1 MKKILK
7 GNLKR
12 WIAFLLAVVLIATTC
27 VYSSDAFL
35 RAEGD
40 ETQAENQTEPASE
53 EVEAGFVCYQSYSV
67 GSYVDQGTAIDIK
80 ISTGP
85 SDVTYRYSE
94 GITAPTEDPDYRS
107 GMSVTVTVTT
117 ADGVQLLSTQTSSF
131 PVAVNYTGIKSP
143 GGVITFHFVVEKE
156 ATTTTDPETG
166 ETITADPVS
175 EERTVKREIQFTEE

>member
-1 MKKILK
+1 M
-7 GNLKR
+7 GT
-12 WIAFLLAVVLIATTC
+12 V
-27 VYSSDAFL
+27 
-35 RAEGD
+35 
-40 ETQAENQTEPASE
+40 TQTSNEDVSLTDK
-53 EVEAGFVCYQSYSV
+53 VCYQSYSV

-85 SDVTYRYSE
+85 SDLTYRYSE

-107 GMSVTVTVTT
+107 GMPVNVTVTT

-143 GGVITFHFVVEKE
+143 GGVITFHFVVERE

-166 ETITADPVS
+166 ETVTADPVS
-175 EERTVKREIQFTEE
+175 EEKTVTREIQFTQE